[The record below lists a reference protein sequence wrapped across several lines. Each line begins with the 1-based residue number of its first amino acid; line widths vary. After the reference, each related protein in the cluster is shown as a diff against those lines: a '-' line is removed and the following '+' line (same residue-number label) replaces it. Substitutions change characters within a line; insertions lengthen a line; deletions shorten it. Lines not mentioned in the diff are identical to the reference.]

1 MWGILHPIGW
11 WTTRHQD
18 IIQLNIAAPSD
29 KKKEKPTKDVFEKE
43 DKDKS
48 KKNKYPEKCCS
59 EVLVKD
65 TKIPLE

>member
-11 WTTRHQD
+11 RTTRHQD

-48 KKNKYPEKCCS
+48 KK
-59 EVLVKD
+59 
-65 TKIPLE
+65 